1 MQIKE
6 QLIAT
11 NQIINNEYLDK
22 YCNLINSNFITKKVK
37 FKTQQ
42 HHIIPKFIYK
52 ILNKAVDNT
61 KANVINLSYQ
71 DHCLAHYYLALCSK
85 TSFGKYNNFIAIRHI
100 VGQKQSV
107 TEQAFIE
114 SLPKYQE
121 LYEASK
127 QYMSLAYKGK
137 KLTEAQKQKI
147 RASMLGKFK
156 GKVYVFNQSLN
167 YTKMIDKDMLEE
179 YLKAG

>member
-6 QLIAT
+6 QLMAT
-11 NQIINNEYLDK
+11 NQIINNEYLNK
-22 YCNLINSNFITKKVK
+22 YCNLISSNFTTKKVK

-42 HHIIPKFIYK
+42 HHIIPRFIYK
-52 ILNKAVDNT
+52 VLNKAVDNT
-61 KANVINLSYQ
+61 KANIINLSYQ

-85 TSFGKYNNFIAIRHI
+85 TSLGKYNNFIAVRHI
-100 VGQKQSV
+100 IGQKQLV

-127 QYMSLAYKGK
+127 QQMSLAYKGK
-137 KLTEAQKQKI
+137 KLSEAQKQKI
-147 RASMLGKFK
+147 RVSMLGKFK
-156 GKVYVFNQSLN
+156 GKVYVFNQFLN
-167 YTKMIDKDMLEE
+167 CTKMIDKDLLEE
-179 YLKAG
+179 YLRTG